1 MARGERSVTNRRTL
15 SIPNRV
21 VVFDY
26 GEVLSM
32 SPSEDD
38 RQGIL
43 DAAGATADTFWPA
56 YWRHRDDLDHGTVS
70 VPDYWARVGGDLGLG
85 FGPADVQRLWAS
97 DFRSWISV
105 EPGSIDIL
113 HDLHEGGT
121 RLALLSNAGFDFG
134 DPFRRAPFA
143 RYFEQIFISAEL
155 GMIKPDPEI
164 YRHVARQLGIEPSAM
179 VFIDNK
185 KTNVDGAVDA
195 GVTGHVFTGVDEL
208 RAFLTSLAEEPA

>member
-1 MARGERSVTNRRTL
+1 VSRAETTL
-15 SIPNRV
+15 SIPGRV

-26 GEVLSM
+26 GEVLSL
-32 SPSEDD
+32 SQSENDKQ
-38 RQGIL
+38 RIV
-43 DAAGATADTFWPA
+43 ATAGAEAKAFWPA

-70 VPDYWARVGGDLGLG
+70 IPEYWARVAADLDLG
-85 FGPADVQRLWAS
+85 FGPAQVQQLWAV

-113 HDLHEGGT
+113 DDLHAGGT
-121 RLALLSNAGFDFG
+121 RIALLSNAGFDFG

-143 RYFEQIFISAEL
+143 RYFEQIFVSAEL

-164 YRHVARQLGIEPSAM
+164 YRHVARELGIEPTQM

-185 KTNVDGAVDA
+185 KVNVDGAETI
-195 GVTGHVFTGVDEL
+195 GVTGHVFTGVAGL
-208 RAFLTSLAEEPA
+208 RAFFTTLSEDSSAE